1 MASIEECLRKKD
13 TKADEIKYKIWFV
26 VMVIAAAGAFIGVLT
41 LFYNTILG
49 AIVTVI
55 FGGIA
60 IFAYFRKENSILEY
74 DYAFYE
80 DVITIARV
88 SNQRRRKEL
97 IRVELPEIECI
108 APVYDDRFKPLK
120 NISGLKV
127 INATLNGSE
136 HAYFI
141 DCVYNKSRTCV
152 LWEPSEALLKAV
164 RSQKPRA
171 VRL

>member
-13 TKADEIKYKIWFV
+13 TKADELKYKIWFV
-26 VMVIAAAGAFIGVLT
+26 VMVISAAAAFIGVLM
-41 LFYNTILG
+41 LFYILLLGIIDTIL
-49 AIVTVI
+49 
-55 FGGIA
+55 FGGLA
-60 IFAYFRKENSILEY
+60 ILAYFRKESALLEY

-88 SNQRRRKEL
+88 YNQRKRKEL
-97 IRVELPEIECI
+97 IRIELPEIECI
-108 APVYDDRFKPLK
+108 APVYDDRFKSLK
-120 NISGLKV
+120 EVASLKV
-127 INATLNGSE
+127 INAALNGLE

-152 LWEPSEALLKAV
+152 LWEPSEAFLKAV
-164 RSQKPRA
+164 RNQKPRA

>member
-1 MASIEECLRKKD
+1 MASVEECLRKKD

-26 VMVIAAAGAFIGVLT
+26 VMAIAAVGAFVGILM
-41 LFYNTILG
+41 LFYITVLG
-49 AIVTVI
+49 IIDTVL

-60 IFAYFRKENSILEY
+60 IFAYFRKENALLEY

-88 SNQRRRKEL
+88 YNQRRRKEL
-97 IRVELPEIECI
+97 IRVELPEIEYI
-108 APVYDDRFKPLK
+108 APIYDDRYNELK
-120 NISGLKV
+120 NIAGLKI
-127 INATLNGSE
+127 INATLNGPE

-152 LWEPSEALLKAV
+152 LWEPTEVFLKAV